1 MVLNY
6 VRKMTSVGHWW
17 SHLKQLWFAN
27 IANNIL
33 WWAYVKACFR
43 VARAYYGRGLQFK
56 STAKGK
62 GAIAAAAW
70 NLFQDL
76 GIPGA
81 CLILLIISLGECAG
95 HHCVL
100 QLECL
105 HLHATNIGF
114 TKTALEKVKDAYQS
128 HAYLSFVTSAS
139 FRPCAGG
146 VVCLPSCHV
155 QLLKFMHGSP
165 TATLLSS

>member
-95 HHCVL
+95 RFCAAF
-100 QLECL
+100 ECL
-105 HLHATNIGF
+105 HLHATSAGICHNCIGMII
-114 TKTALEKVKDAYQS
+114 
-128 HAYLSFVTSAS
+128 
-139 FRPCAGG
+139 RW
-146 VVCLPSCHV
+146 
-155 QLLKFMHGSP
+155 
-165 TATLLSS
+165 

>member
-1 MVLNY
+1 MALTVYFAAQYMVLNY
-6 VRKMTSVGHWW
+6 VRSWKSVSHWW

-62 GAIAAAAW
+62 GAIAVAAW

-81 CLILLIISLGECAG
+81 CLLLLLISLGELCFLLLITCS
-95 HHCVL
+95 CVPYSR
-100 QLECL
+100 
-105 HLHATNIGF
+105 H
-114 TKTALEKVKDAYQS
+114 S
-128 HAYLSFVTSAS
+128 
-139 FRPCAGG
+139 
-146 VVCLPSCHV
+146 
-155 QLLKFMHGSP
+155 
-165 TATLLSS
+165 

>member
-1 MVLNY
+1 MALTVYFAAQYMVLNY
-6 VRKMTSVGHWW
+6 VRKMNSLAHWW

-81 CLILLIISLGECAG
+81 CLILLIISLGE
-95 HHCVL
+95 
-100 QLECL
+100 
-105 HLHATNIGF
+105 
-114 TKTALEKVKDAYQS
+114 
-128 HAYLSFVTSAS
+128 
-139 FRPCAGG
+139 
-146 VVCLPSCHV
+146 
-155 QLLKFMHGSP
+155 
-165 TATLLSS
+165 LSSPPSRLLDCCAPVYPVSIQPR

>member
-1 MVLNY
+1 MALTVYFAAQYMVLNY
-6 VRKMTSVGHWW
+6 VRKMNSLGHWW

-81 CLILLIISLGECAG
+81 CLILLVISLGELSGPCRRPLPA
-95 HHCVL
+95 V
-100 QLECL
+100 
-105 HLHATNIGF
+105 
-114 TKTALEKVKDAYQS
+114 YMS
-128 HAYLSFVTSAS
+128 YLLSAD
-139 FRPCAGG
+139 
-146 VVCLPSCHV
+146 LKLSCHYATAV
-155 QLLKFMHGSP
+155 QAPGATTISGSGAAW
-165 TATLLSS
+165 TSS

>member
-1 MVLNY
+1 MALTVYFAAQYMVLNY
-6 VRKMTSVGHWW
+6 VRKMNSLGHWW

-62 GAIAAAAW
+62 GAIAVAAW

-81 CLILLIISLGECAG
+81 CLILLIISLGKLLALSAACSTPAA
-95 HHCVL
+95 CVYSACSWQSQVSL
-100 QLECL
+100 PM
-105 HLHATNIGF
+105 
-114 TKTALEKVKDAYQS
+114 TAS
-128 HAYLSFVTSAS
+128 
-139 FRPCAGG
+139 GI
-146 VVCLPSCHV
+146 
-155 QLLKFMHGSP
+155 HGPAIES
-165 TATLLSS
+165 

>member
-1 MVLNY
+1 MALTVYFAAQYMVLNY
-6 VRKMTSVGHWW
+6 VRKMNSVAHWW

-81 CLILLIISLGECAG
+81 CLILLIISLGELSGPSSRLFDC
-95 HHCVL
+95 CRCTP
-100 QLECL
+100 CL
-105 HLHATNIGF
+105 
-114 TKTALEKVKDAYQS
+114 S
-128 HAYLSFVTSAS
+128 SAN
-139 FRPCAGG
+139 A
-146 VVCLPSCHV
+146 SCHV
-155 QLLKFMHGSP
+155 SRQQLCSDSP
-165 TATLLSS
+165 TECTCGRWSGLPLPLTLREMTAMQAHHVAA